1 MASHLGVTTNDNK
14 QTKKILSEG
23 ALQQIISQ
31 GALQQIVPHWGAP
44 QNNKE
49 DICVRDTSDDKKIYV
64 SKIHRIIMKMY
75 IGAQENL
82 HNQQEKTHKFI

>member
-1 MASHLGVTTNDNK
+1 MSETQVIIR
-14 QTKKILSEG
+14 KIWC
-23 ALQQIISQ
+23 
-31 GALQQIVPHWGAP
+31 VRDT

-82 HNQQEKTHKFI
+82 HNQQEKTHKFICTQRVVPVGE